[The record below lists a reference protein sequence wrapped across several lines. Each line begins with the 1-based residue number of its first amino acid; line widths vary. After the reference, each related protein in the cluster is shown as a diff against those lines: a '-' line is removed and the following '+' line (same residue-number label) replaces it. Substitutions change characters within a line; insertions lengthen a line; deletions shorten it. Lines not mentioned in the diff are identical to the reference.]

1 MQRLARR
8 CSRLLL
14 FVGTALNALPISS
27 LAAAP
32 PAASDSGTAPRDIV
46 LVLDNSASMKPLD
59 PQFLIKEAVERFV
72 EGMPDDARVSL
83 VIFDEQLLAS
93 PLVFVSDRDAR
104 RVNLAQL
111 NYRGPW
117 TYTPAAVER
126 AIQELKRSG
135 RPGAAKSIVL
145 LNDDVVDTGRKARD
159 LKLTRWLRETLIRDA
174 AETGI
179 KIFTIALSGRSDVEL
194 LQEIAQ
200 RTGGRYFLA
209 QQAADVAGVFAQV
222 ADTFFT
228 EDIVQLPVEA
238 KAEQPV
244 EVTPEPPQAVPLEL
258 EPAPSNL
265 PQPVSPPGAAEK
277 ASLPPTTDTTPSEP
291 IESGSAIAPEGAQ
304 TATTLATES
313 AQAEHT
319 TAAAPPSVVALEPP
333 LPAIT
338 PVERGAEADR
348 VAFSIV
354 ALVFAGGILVLIGVR
369 LRTRMPNPALM
380 MCSPATPT
388 SRRSPPEAPMP
399 EAFLYDLSSVT
410 GRERHELG
418 AITLIGRVPPSEPIN
433 HIVINRPSIG
443 RRHAVIERKHH
454 GFWLVD
460 QNSKNGTSLNGY
472 TVIRPVCLTH
482 GDRVQFH
489 DFAFE
494 FSLAGMAL
502 ADATVAVKD
511 LTLIKSLAEAE
522 EMMMGKGGRYEGPP
536 AQAKVRKAASPNDS
550 ARPLGNDKGK
560 FDVDDLESEL
570 LRGPFLSGIDD
581 TRPDQ
586 QAARNSL
593 DDYFRDADAK

>member
-1 MQRLARR
+1 M
-8 CSRLLL
+8 
-14 FVGTALNALPISS
+14 
-27 LAAAP
+27 
-32 PAASDSGTAPRDIV
+32 
-46 LVLDNSASMKPLD
+46 LDNSGSMKPLD
-59 PQFLIKEAVERFV
+59 PQFLIKEAVERFL

-93 PLVFVSDRDAR
+93 PLAFVPDRDAR

-117 TYTPAAVER
+117 TNTPAAVER
-126 AIQELKRSG
+126 AIQELKRNG

-159 LKLTRWLRETLIRDA
+159 LKLTRWLRETLTRDA

-179 KIFTIALSGRSDVEL
+179 KIFTITLSTGSDVQL

-200 RTGGRYFLA
+200 RTGGRYFPA

-222 ADTFFT
+222 AESFFT
-228 EDIVQLPVEA
+228 EDVVQLPVEA
-238 KAEQPV
+238 K
-244 EVTPEPPQAVPLEL
+244 PELPQAVPLEL
-258 EPAPSNL
+258 EPASSNL
-265 PQPVSPPGAAEK
+265 PQTVSSPGAAEK

-291 IESGSAIAPEGAQ
+291 IESGSAIETEPAQ

-313 AQAEHT
+313 SQTER
-319 TAAAPPSVVALEPP
+319 TAATAPPSVVALEPP

-338 PVERGAEADR
+338 PAERGAEADR
-348 VAFSIV
+348 VAFSIA
-354 ALVFAGGILVLIGVR
+354 ALVLAVGILVLIAVL
-369 LRTRMPNPALM
+369 LRTRKSKPAL
-380 MCSPATPT
+380 
-388 SRRSPPEAPMP
+388 RSPPEAQLP
-399 EAFLYDLSSVT
+399 EAFLYDLSAVT

-418 AITLIGRVPPSEPIN
+418 AITLIGRVPPSERIN

-443 RRHAVIERKHH
+443 RRHAVIEREHH

-472 TVIRPVCLTH
+472 TVIRPVCLAH

-511 LTLIKSLAEAE
+511 LTLIKSGPLAEAD
-522 EMMMGKGGRYEGPP
+522 EMVMGKGGRYEGPP
-536 AQAKVRKAASPNDS
+536 AQAKARESARPKDS
-550 ARPLGNDKGK
+550 ARRLGNDKGK
-560 FDVDDLESEL
+560 FDVDDLEPDL
-570 LRGPFLSGIDD
+570 LRRSPLFSGIDD
-581 TRPDQ
+581 TLPDQ
-586 QAARNSL
+586 QAAQNSL
-593 DDYFRDADAK
+593 DDYFRDAGAK

>member
-14 FVGTALNALPISS
+14 FAGTALNALATST

-32 PAASDSGTAPRDIV
+32 PAASDSDTPPRDIV
-46 LVLDNSASMKPLD
+46 LVLDNSGSMKPLD

-93 PLVFVSDRDAR
+93 PLAFVSDRDGR
-104 RVNLAQL
+104 RFNLAQL

-117 TYTPAAVER
+117 TNTPTAVER
-126 AIQELKRSG
+126 AIQELKRNG

-159 LKLTRWLRETLIRDA
+159 LKLTRWLRETLTRDA

-179 KIFTIALSGRSDVEL
+179 KIFTITLSTGSDVQL

-222 ADTFFT
+222 AATFFT
-228 EDIVQLPVEA
+228 EDVVQLPVEP

-244 EVTPEPPQAVPLEL
+244 EAKPEAPQAVPLEP
-258 EPAPSNL
+258 EPTPSNL
-265 PQPVSPPGAAEK
+265 PQSVSPPGAAEK
-277 ASLPPTTDTTPSEP
+277 TPLPPTTDTTSSEP
-291 IESGSAIAPEGAQ
+291 IESGSAIAPEPAQ
-304 TATTLATES
+304 TER
-313 AQAEHT
+313 T
-319 TAAAPPSVVALEPP
+319 TATAPAVVGPEPP
-333 LPAIT
+333 LP
-338 PVERGAEADR
+338 DR
-348 VAFSIV
+348 VAFIIA
-354 ALVFAGGILVLIGVR
+354 ALVLVGGILVLIGVR
-369 LRTRMPNPALM
+369 LRTRKPIPVL
-380 MCSPATPT
+380 
-388 SRRSPPEAPMP
+388 RSLPEARQP
-399 EAFLYDLSSVT
+399 EAFLYDLSGVT
-410 GRERHELG
+410 GREGHELG
-418 AITLIGRVPPSEPIN
+418 AITVIGRVPPSERIN

-443 RRHAVIERKHH
+443 RRHAVIEREHH
-454 GFWLVD
+454 GFWLID
-460 QNSKNGTSLNGY
+460 QNSKNGTSLNGC

-489 DFAFE
+489 DFAFA

-502 ADATVAVKD
+502 ADATVVVKD
-511 LTLIKSLAEAE
+511 LSDPLAEAE
-522 EMMMGKGGRYEGPP
+522 EMVMGKGGRYEVPP
-536 AQAKVRKAASPNDS
+536 VQAKARKAASPNDS
-550 ARPLGNDKGK
+550 AGPLGNDKGK

-581 TRPDQ
+581 TLPDQ

>member
-14 FVGTALNALPISS
+14 FVGTALNALATST

-32 PAASDSGTAPRDIV
+32 PAASDSDTAPRDIV
-46 LVLDNSASMKPLD
+46 LVLDNSGSMKPLD

-93 PLVFVSDRDAR
+93 PLAFVSDRDGR

-117 TYTPAAVER
+117 TNTPAAVER
-126 AIQELKRSG
+126 AIQELKRNG

-159 LKLTRWLRETLIRDA
+159 LKLTRWLRETLTRDA

-179 KIFTIALSGRSDVEL
+179 KIFTITLSTGSDVQL

-228 EDIVQLPVEA
+228 EDVVQLPVEP

-244 EVTPEPPQAVPLEL
+244 EAKPEAPQAVPLEP

-265 PQPVSPPGAAEK
+265 PQSVSPPGAAEK
-277 ASLPPTTDTTPSEP
+277 TPLPPTTDTTSSEP
-291 IESGSAIAPEGAQ
+291 IESGSAIAPEPAR
-304 TATTLATES
+304 TATTLATEP
-313 AQAEHT
+313 AQTERT
-319 TAAAPPSVVALEPP
+319 TATAPAVVGPEPP

-338 PVERGAEADR
+338 PRAEADR
-348 VAFSIV
+348 VAFIIA
-354 ALVFAGGILVLIGVR
+354 ALVLVGGILVLIGVR
-369 LRTRMPNPALM
+369 LRTRKPIPVL
-380 MCSPATPT
+380 
-388 SRRSPPEAPMP
+388 RSLPEAQQP
-399 EAFLYDLSSVT
+399 EAFLYDLSGVT
-410 GRERHELG
+410 GREGHELG
-418 AITLIGRVPPSEPIN
+418 AITVIGRVPPSERIN

-443 RRHAVIERKHH
+443 RRHAVIEREHH

-460 QNSKNGTSLNGY
+460 QNSKNGTSLNGC

-489 DFAFE
+489 DFAFA

-502 ADATVAVKD
+502 ADATVVVKD
-511 LTLIKSLAEAE
+511 LTYIKSDPLAEAE
-522 EMMMGKGGRYEGPP
+522 EMVMGKGGRYEVPP
-536 AQAKVRKAASPNDS
+536 VQAKARKAASPNDS

-581 TRPDQ
+581 TLPDQ

>member
-14 FVGTALNALPISS
+14 FVGTALNALATST

-32 PAASDSGTAPRDIV
+32 PAASDSDTPPRDIV
-46 LVLDNSASMKPLD
+46 LVLDNSGSMKPLD

-93 PLVFVSDRDAR
+93 PLAFVSDRDGR

-117 TYTPAAVER
+117 TNTPAAVER
-126 AIQELKRSG
+126 AIQELKRNG

-159 LKLTRWLRETLIRDA
+159 LKLTRWLRETLTRDA

-179 KIFTIALSGRSDVEL
+179 KIFTITLSTGSDVQL

-228 EDIVQLPVEA
+228 EDVVQLPVEP

-244 EVTPEPPQAVPLEL
+244 EAKPEAPQAVPLEP

-265 PQPVSPPGAAEK
+265 PQSVSPPGAAEK
-277 ASLPPTTDTTPSEP
+277 TPLPPTTDTTPSEP
-291 IESGSAIAPEGAQ
+291 IESGSAIAPEPAQ
-304 TATTLATES
+304 TER
-313 AQAEHT
+313 T
-319 TAAAPPSVVALEPP
+319 TATAPAVVGPEPP
-333 LPAIT
+333 LP
-338 PVERGAEADR
+338 DR
-348 VAFSIV
+348 VAFIIA
-354 ALVFAGGILVLIGVR
+354 ALVLVGGILVLIGVR
-369 LRTRMPNPALM
+369 LRTRKPIPVL
-380 MCSPATPT
+380 
-388 SRRSPPEAPMP
+388 RSLPEAQQP
-399 EAFLYDLSSVT
+399 EAFLYDLSGVT
-410 GRERHELG
+410 GREGHELG
-418 AITLIGRVPPSEPIN
+418 AITVIGRVPPSERIN

-443 RRHAVIERKHH
+443 RRHAVIEREHH
-454 GFWLVD
+454 GFWLID
-460 QNSKNGTSLNGY
+460 QNSKNGTSLNGC

-489 DFAFE
+489 DFAFA

-502 ADATVAVKD
+502 ADATVVVKD
-511 LTLIKSLAEAE
+511 LTYIKSDPLAEAE
-522 EMMMGKGGRYEGPP
+522 EMVMGKGGRYEVPP
-536 AQAKVRKAASPNDS
+536 VQAKARKAASPNDS

-581 TRPDQ
+581 TLPDQ

>member
-14 FVGTALNALPISS
+14 FVGTALNALATST

-32 PAASDSGTAPRDIV
+32 PAASDSGTPPRDIV
-46 LVLDNSASMKPLD
+46 LVLDNSGSMKPLD

-93 PLVFVSDRDAR
+93 PLAFVSDRDGR

-117 TYTPAAVER
+117 TNTPAAVER
-126 AIQELKRSG
+126 AIQELERNG

-159 LKLTRWLRETLIRDA
+159 LKLTRWLRETLTRDA

-179 KIFTIALSGRSDVEL
+179 KIFTITLSTGSDVQL

-228 EDIVQLPVEA
+228 EDVVQLPVEP

-244 EVTPEPPQAVPLEL
+244 EAKPEAPQAVPLEP
-258 EPAPSNL
+258 ESAPSNL
-265 PQPVSPPGAAEK
+265 PQSVSPPGAAEK
-277 ASLPPTTDTTPSEP
+277 TPRPPTTDTTSSEP
-291 IESGSAIAPEGAQ
+291 IESGSAIAPEPAQ
-304 TATTLATES
+304 TER
-313 AQAEHT
+313 T
-319 TAAAPPSVVALEPP
+319 TATAPAVVGPEPP

-338 PVERGAEADR
+338 PRAEADR
-348 VAFSIV
+348 VAFIIA
-354 ALVFAGGILVLIGVR
+354 ALVLVGGILVLIGVR
-369 LRTRMPNPALM
+369 LRTRKPIPVL
-380 MCSPATPT
+380 
-388 SRRSPPEAPMP
+388 RSLPEAQQP
-399 EAFLYDLSSVT
+399 EAFLYDLSGVT
-410 GRERHELG
+410 GREGHELG
-418 AITLIGRVPPSEPIN
+418 AITVIGRVPPSERIN

-443 RRHAVIERKHH
+443 RRHAVIEREHH

-460 QNSKNGTSLNGY
+460 QNSKNGTSVNGC

-489 DFAFE
+489 DFAFA

-502 ADATVAVKD
+502 ADATVVVKD
-511 LTLIKSLAEAE
+511 LTYIKSDPLAEAE
-522 EMMMGKGGRYEGPP
+522 EMVMDKGGRYEVPSV
-536 AQAKVRKAASPNDS
+536 QAKARKAASPNDS

-570 LRGPFLSGIDD
+570 LRGPFLSDIDD
-581 TRPDQ
+581 TLPDQ

>member
-1 MQRLARR
+1 MQRVRR
-8 CSRLLL
+8 CSALLF
-14 FVGTALNALPISS
+14 FVGTALNVLAIST

-32 PAASDSGTAPRDIV
+32 PAVSDSDTAARDIV
-46 LVLDNSASMKPLD
+46 LVLDNSGSMKPLD

-72 EGMPDDARVSL
+72 EGMPDDARLSL

-111 NYRGPW
+111 NFRGPW
-117 TYTPAAVER
+117 TNTPAAVER
-126 AIQELKRSG
+126 AIQELKRNG

-159 LKLTRWLRETLIRDA
+159 LKLTRWLRETLTRDA

-265 PQPVSPPGAAEK
+265 PQPVSPPVAAEK

-313 AQAEHT
+313 AQAERT
-319 TAAAPPSVVALEPP
+319 TATAPAVEALDPPLLPSVV
-333 LPAIT
+333 PAK
-338 PVERGAEADR
+338 RGAEADP
-348 VAFSIV
+348 VAFSIA
-354 ALVFAGGILVLIGVR
+354 ALVLGGGILVLIGVF
-369 LRTRMPNPALM
+369 LWTRKPKPAL
-380 MCSPATPT
+380 
-388 SRRSPPEAPMP
+388 RSPPEAQMP
-399 EAFLYDLSSVT
+399 KAFLYDLSGVT
-410 GRERHELG
+410 GREGHELG
-418 AITLIGRVPPSEPIN
+418 AITLIGRVPPSESIN

-443 RRHAVIERKHH
+443 RRHAVIEREHH

-489 DFAFE
+489 DFAFA

-536 AQAKVRKAASPNDS
+536 AQAKVRKAARPKDS
-550 ARPLGNDKGK
+550 ARRLGNDKVK

-570 LRGPFLSGIDD
+570 LRGPFLSGIDESL
-581 TRPDQ
+581 PDQ
-586 QAARNSL
+586 QAAQNSL